1 MRRRPPISTR
11 TDTLLP
17 YTTLFRSGSAGLSHR
32 RDLPDSNTD
41 CPQRGRNDSARSA
54 GRHSLLGGGGGRPHL
69 VPQAARTSW
78 TDKPYRHHVRSE
90 EHKSEIQSLMRIE
103 YAELWGKK
111 KQESKMNKETSR
123 EINCN

>member
-32 RDLPDSNTD
+32 RDLPDSNPD

-54 GRHSLLGGGGGRPHL
+54 GRHRLLGGGGGRPHL
-69 VPQAARTSW
+69 VPQAARTRW
-78 TDKPYRHHVRSE
+78 TDQPYRHHVSRRNLKKLCRSE
-90 EHKSEIQSLMRIE
+90 EHTSELQSLMRIS
-103 YAELWGKK
+103 YAVFCSKTKK
-111 KQESKMNKETSR
+111 NTTQM
-123 EINCN
+123 